1 MFPTPFI
8 DQMKQETLE
17 AHDESKDSG
26 FAVTIMSGQ
35 WSPLAFVEWQRALY
49 PVYNTLETI
58 LKKNRKDPFLSI
70 FDHRRLDRSERIFH
84 DLSTYNVNPI
94 LDPSP
99 LPCVQ
104 DYVNCVANTDGSTP
118 RILAYHYTRY
128 MGDMI
133 GGQVIARSMKE
144 KYGMSDESLTCY
156 DFSEI
161 GDLHYYRKNYKIL
174 IELLPWSE
182 QEREDFV
189 GEIKTAYQIN
199 AILFQELYDMLSV
212 MHEKAVR

>member
-1 MFPTPFI
+1 MFQTPFI
-8 DQMKQETLE
+8 DRMKEETLE

-26 FAVTIMSGQ
+26 FAVTIMSGE
-35 WSPLAFVEWQRALY
+35 WSPLAFVEWQRALF

-58 LKKNRKDPFLSI
+58 LKKNRKDPILSI
-70 FDHRRLDRSERIFH
+70 FDHRKLDRSDRILH
-84 DLSTYNVNPI
+84 DLATYDVDPI
-94 LDPSP
+94 LDPSL

-104 DYVNCVANTDGSTP
+104 DYVACVAATDGNTP

-144 KYGMSDESLTCY
+144 KYGMSEDSLTCY

-161 GDLHYYRKNYKIL
+161 GDLHHYRKNYKIL
-174 IELLPWSE
+174 IELLPWSD

-189 GEIKTAYQIN
+189 DEIKTAYQIN
-199 AILFQELYDMLSV
+199 AVLFQELYDMLSV
-212 MHEKAVR
+212 MHEKVR